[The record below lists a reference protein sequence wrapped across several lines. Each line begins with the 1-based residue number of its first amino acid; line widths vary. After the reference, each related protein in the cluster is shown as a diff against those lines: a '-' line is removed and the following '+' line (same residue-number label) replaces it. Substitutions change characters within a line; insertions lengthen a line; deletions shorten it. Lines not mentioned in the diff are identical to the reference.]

1 MSLLDLKVAPIQT
14 EGNKKAPRGLICLNR
29 VTSGGNVKEGIA
41 FFFSAHEINISLYC
55 LCLQKSTSVGAKPIT
70 VTKNALCKNTEG
82 SFTCTCNRGYK
93 GDGKKCRGIYLA
105 LFKGGFPASRN
116 FYVRRRFSFKY
127 VYKITAMYQRLRVN
141 VKLEPRSTFTRG
153 LSYIA
158 SRALTASIIFT
169 RVHFTCVRT

>member
-1 MSLLDLKVAPIQT
+1 MKISLLGLKVAPIQT
-14 EGNKKAPRGLICLNR
+14 EGNKKPPKVWHVLIKDSREEISRKVLP
-29 VTSGGNVKEGIA
+29 
-41 FFFSAHEINISLYC
+41 SAHEIKVIILSLFFEVDES
-55 LCLQKSTSVGAKPIT
+55 KSKTHNCD
-70 VTKNALCKNTEG
+70 KNALYKNTKG

-105 LFKGGFPASRN
+105 LFKGGFPASCN
-116 FYVRRRFSFKY
+116 FYVRRLFSFKY
-127 VYKITAMYQRLRVN
+127 VYKIRAMYQRWCVN

-158 SRALTASIIFT
+158 SRALTTSIIFT